1 MEIGILDSY
10 PELRDEAVR
19 YCALVSR
26 DRSNPRRRT
35 ALGGNGMQWLE
46 LRSNV
51 CGTVTTVSNF
61 PIKRE
66 PSSSLEW
73 PSVRKVARQCK
84 DTLLWVR
91 RGDTI
96 KF

>member
-51 CGTVTTVSNF
+51 CGTVTTVN
-61 PIKRE
+61 
-66 PSSSLEW
+66 
-73 PSVRKVARQCK
+73 K

-91 RGDTI
+91 RGNKI

>member
-1 MEIGILDSY
+1 MTNYTIPMIIGTTLAFM
-10 PELRDEAVR
+10 LGAAFGALWAVR

-51 CGTVTTVSNF
+51 CGTVTTVN
-61 PIKRE
+61 
-66 PSSSLEW
+66 
-73 PSVRKVARQCK
+73 K

-91 RGDTI
+91 RGETI

>member
-51 CGTVTTVSNF
+51 CGTVTTVENF

-73 PSVRKVARQCK
+73 PSVRKVARSARTPCYGS
-84 DTLLWVR
+84 DGEIR
-91 RGDTI
+91 
-96 KF
+96 

>member
-46 LRSNV
+46 LRSHV
-51 CGTVTTVSNF
+51 CGTVTTVN
-61 PIKRE
+61 
-66 PSSSLEW
+66 
-73 PSVRKVARQCK
+73 K

>member
-35 ALGGNGMQWLE
+35 ALGGNGE
-46 LRSNV
+46 
-51 CGTVTTVSNF
+51 
-61 PIKRE
+61 
-66 PSSSLEW
+66 
-73 PSVRKVARQCK
+73 
-84 DTLLWVR
+84 
-91 RGDTI
+91 
-96 KF
+96 

>member
-35 ALGGNGMQWLE
+35 ALGCNGMQWLE

-51 CGTVTTVSNF
+51 CGTVTTV
-61 PIKRE
+61 
-66 PSSSLEW
+66 
-73 PSVRKVARQCK
+73 QK